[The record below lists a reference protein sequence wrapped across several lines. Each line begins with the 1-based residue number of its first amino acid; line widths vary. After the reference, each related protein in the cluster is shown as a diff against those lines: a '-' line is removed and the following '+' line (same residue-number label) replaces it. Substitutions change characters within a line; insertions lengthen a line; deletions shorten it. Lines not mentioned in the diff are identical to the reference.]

1 MNKLEPRI
9 KIVGGIANLA
19 NDVNKS
25 FTRKELAAILNMFGE
40 KTAQGDEYENP
51 TRLIKLAIDHY
62 ANLEDLTT
70 ADNIV
75 TTYKNT

>member
-1 MNKLEPRI
+1 MNNLEPRI

-19 NDVNKS
+19 NDVNKN

-51 TRLIKLAIDHY
+51 TRLIKLASDHY
-62 ANLEDLTT
+62 ANFELLPGRQIQLVDT
-70 ADNIV
+70 
-75 TTYKNT
+75 